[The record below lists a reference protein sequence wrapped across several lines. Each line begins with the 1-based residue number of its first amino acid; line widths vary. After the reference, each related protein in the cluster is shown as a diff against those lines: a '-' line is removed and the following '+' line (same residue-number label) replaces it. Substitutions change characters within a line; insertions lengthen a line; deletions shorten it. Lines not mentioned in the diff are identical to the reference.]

1 MIDGAVEHVKKVFEL
16 MSPVLDER
24 TERLIAAAMATAL
37 GAGGT
42 AAVTAATGIRSK
54 RIAAGKRDLRELA
67 RSPDSPLLT
76 RVRRPGGGRK
86 LVEQVDPKLLVALES
101 LIEPTTRGDPESPLR
116 WTTKSLRRLSDELR
130 AKGHRVG
137 RTVVGELLHFLGYS
151 LQANSKRI
159 EGKQHPDRDAQ
170 FRHIARR
177 TKAMQRAGEPV
188 ISVDTKKKELIG
200 AFANKGQEWQPRGEP
215 VAVRV
220 HDFLDDRAVGKAVP
234 YGVYDVGRDEGFVN
248 VGTSADTGEFAVAS
262 IRAWW
267 KTMGRK
273 AYPEAKR
280 LYIVADA
287 GGSNSSRN
295 SLWRVELQR
304 FADKTG
310 LEIEVSHMPPGT
322 SKWNKIEHRLFSA
335 ISMNWRG
342 KPLESYEAIISL
354 IGATTTRSGLRV
366 RAKLD
371 ERTYERGIKV
381 PRKVIS
387 GLAISKHI
395 FHGDWNY
402 RVKPST

>member
-1 MIDGAVEHVKKVFEL
+1 MIEVVQHVKKVFEL

-24 TERLIAAAMATAL
+24 TERLLAAAMATSL
-37 GAGGT
+37 GRGGT

-54 RIAAGKRDLRELA
+54 RIAAGKRDLREIA
-67 RSPDSPLLT
+67 DSPESPLLA

-86 LVEQVDPKLLVALES
+86 SIEVYDPKLAEALES

-116 WTTKSLRRLSDELR
+116 WTTKSLRRLSEELS

-137 RTVVGELLHFLGYS
+137 RTVVGELLHALGYS

-188 ISVDTKKKELIG
+188 ISVDTKKKELVG
-200 AFANKGQEWQPRGEP
+200 AFANKGREWRPRGEP
-215 VAVRV
+215 IAVQV
-220 HDFLDDRAVGKAVP
+220 HDFLDERAVGKAVP
-234 YGVYDVGRDEGFVN
+234 YGVYDIGRDEGFVN

-267 KTMGRK
+267 KTMGRS
-273 AYPEAKR
+273 AYSKAKR

-295 SLWRVELQR
+295 SLWKVGLQR
-304 FADKTG
+304 FANKTG

-342 KPLESYEAIISL
+342 KPLESYEAVVSL

-371 ERTYERGIKV
+371 ERTYERGIEV
-381 PRKVIS
+381 PRETMRRLPIR
-387 GLAISKHI
+387 KHV

-402 RVKPST
+402 GFKPTA

>member
-1 MIDGAVEHVKKVFEL
+1 MIESVQHVKKLFEL

-24 TERLIAAAMATAL
+24 TERLLAGAVATAL
-37 GAGGT
+37 GGGGT

-54 RIAAGKRDLRELA
+54 RIAAGKRDLREIA
-67 RSPDSPLLT
+67 KSPDSPLLT

-86 LVEQVDPKLLVALES
+86 PIEDVDPELVAALES

-116 WTTKSLRRLSDELR
+116 WTTKSLRRLSDELT

-137 RTVVGELLHFLGYS
+137 RTVVGELLHSLGYS

-170 FRHIARR
+170 FRHISRR
-177 TKAMQRAGEPV
+177 TTAMQRAGEPV

-200 AFANKGQEWQPRGEP
+200 AFANKGREWRPRGEP
-215 VAVRV
+215 VAVQV
-220 HDFLDDRAVGKAVP
+220 HDFPDPNVGKAVP
-234 YGVYDVGRDEGFVN
+234 YGIYDVGRDEGFVN
-248 VGTSADTGEFAVAS
+248 VGKSADTGEFAVAS

-267 KTMGRK
+267 RTMGRK
-273 AYPEAKR
+273 AYPNAKR
-280 LYIVADA
+280 LYIVADS
-287 GGSNSSRN
+287 GGSNASRN
-295 SLWRVELQR
+295 ALWKVELQR
-304 FADKTG
+304 FANKTG
-310 LEIEVSHMPPGT
+310 LELEVSHMPPGT

-342 KPLESYEAIISL
+342 KPLETYEAVVSL

-371 ERTYERGIKV
+371 ERTYQRGIKV
-381 PRKVIS
+381 PREVTRR
-387 GLAISKHI
+387 LAIRKHV

-402 RVKPST
+402 AFKPSV

>member
-1 MIDGAVEHVKKVFEL
+1 MIETMEHVKKVFEL

-24 TERLIAAAMATAL
+24 TERLLAAAMATSL
-37 GAGGT
+37 GKGGT

-54 RIAAGKRDLRELA
+54 RIAAGKRDLREIVA
-67 RSPDSPLLT
+67 TPESPLLT

-86 LVEQVDPKLLVALES
+86 SIEVYDPKLAEALES

-116 WTTKSLRRLSDELR
+116 WTTKSLRRLSEELS

-137 RTVVGELLHFLGYS
+137 RTVVGELLHALGYS

-159 EGKQHPDRDAQ
+159 EGKQHPDRDEQ
-170 FRHIARR
+170 FRHINRR

-188 ISVDTKKKELIG
+188 ISVDTKKKELVG
-200 AFANKGQEWQPRGEP
+200 TFTNKGREWRPCGEP
-215 VAVRV
+215 VAVNV
-220 HDFLDDRAVGKAVP
+220 HDFPDKNVGKAVP
-234 YGVYDVGRDEGFVN
+234 YGVYDITRDEAFVN
-248 VGTSADTGEFAVAS
+248 VGKSADTGEFAVAS

-267 KTMGRK
+267 RTTGRK
-273 AYPEAKR
+273 AYPNAKR
-280 LYIVADA
+280 LYLVADA
-287 GGSNSSRN
+287 GGSNGSRN
-295 SLWRVELQR
+295 SLWKVELQR
-304 FADKTG
+304 FANKTG
-310 LEIEVSHMPPGT
+310 LELEVSHMPPGT

-342 KPLESYEAIISL
+342 KPLETYEAVVNL

-381 PRKVIS
+381 PREVTRQ
-387 GLAISKHI
+387 LAIRKHA

-402 RVKPST
+402 RFRPSV

>member
-1 MIDGAVEHVKKVFEL
+1 MIEIVQQVKRLFEL

-24 TERLIAAAMATAL
+24 TERLLAAAMATSL

-67 RSPDSPLLT
+67 ESADSPLLT

-86 LVEQVDPKLLVALES
+86 SIEVYDPKLIKALES

-116 WTTKSLRRLSDELR
+116 WTTKSLRQLSEELTGT
-130 AKGHRVG
+130 GHRVG
-137 RTVVGELLHFLGYS
+137 RTVVGELLHALGYS

-170 FRHIARR
+170 FRHITRR
-177 TKAMQRAGEPV
+177 TKAIQRAHEPV

-200 AFANKGQEWQPRGEP
+200 AFANKGREWRPRGQP
-215 VAVRV
+215 IAVQV
-220 HDFLDDRAVGKAVP
+220 HDFPDPDVGKAVP
-234 YGVYDVGRDEGFVN
+234 YGVYDIGRDEAFVN

-267 KTMGRK
+267 STMGRK
-273 AYPEAKR
+273 AYPNAKR

-287 GGSNSSRN
+287 GGSNGSRN
-295 SLWRVELQR
+295 SLWKVGLQR

-310 LEIEVSHMPPGT
+310 LEVEVSHMPPGT

-342 KPLESYEAIISL
+342 KPLESYQTVVNL

-371 ERTYERGIKV
+371 DRTYERGIKV
-381 PRKVIS
+381 PRDVTRRLSIRKQR
-387 GLAISKHI
+387 

-402 RVKPST
+402 VVKPSE

>member
-1 MIDGAVEHVKKVFEL
+1 MLDVVQHVRSLFGL

-24 TERLIAAAMATAL
+24 TERLLAAAVATSL
-37 GAGGT
+37 GRGGT
-42 AAVTAATGIRSK
+42 AAVTKATGIRSK

-67 RSPDSPLLT
+67 ESPEDSPLVT
-76 RVRRPGGGRK
+76 RIRRAGGGRK
-86 LVEQVDPKLLVALES
+86 PIEDVDPELVTALES

-116 WTTKSLRRLSDELR
+116 WTTKSLRHLSEELT

-137 RTVVGELLHFLGYS
+137 RTVVGELLHSLGYS

-170 FRHIARR
+170 FRHINRR

-200 AFANKGQEWQPRGEP
+200 AFANKGREWRPRGEP
-215 VAVRV
+215 VAVQV
-220 HDFLDDRAVGKAVP
+220 HDFPDPKVGKAVP
-234 YGVYDVGRDEGFVN
+234 YGIYDVARDEGFVN

-262 IRAWW
+262 IRDWW
-267 KTMGRK
+267 KMMGRK
-273 AYPEAKR
+273 AYPNAKR
-280 LYIVADA
+280 LYIVADS
-287 GGSNSSRN
+287 GGSNGSRN
-295 SLWRVELQR
+295 SLWKVELQR
-304 FADKTG
+304 FANRTG
-310 LEIEVSHMPPGT
+310 LELEVSHMPPGT
-322 SKWNKIEHRLFSA
+322 SKWNRIEHRLFSA

-342 KPLESYEAIISL
+342 KPLESYEAVVNL

-371 ERTYERGIKV
+371 EKTYERGIKV
-381 PRKVIS
+381 PREVTRSLTIR
-387 GLAISKHI
+387 KHA

-402 RVKPST
+402 RFKPSV